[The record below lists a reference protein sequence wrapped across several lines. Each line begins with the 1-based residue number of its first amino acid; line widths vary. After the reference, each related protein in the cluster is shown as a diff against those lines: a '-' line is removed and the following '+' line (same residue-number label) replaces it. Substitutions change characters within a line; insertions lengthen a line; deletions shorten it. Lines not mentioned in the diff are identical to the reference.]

1 MFDKNECK
9 RAMHKPYNNKILS
22 ITFGVLLVLY
32 LITQFTGGEANE
44 RNFRTDLVTMDTAS
58 VNRIVL
64 YPKEGDEVTFTQEQE
79 NWQASQGEITA
90 QADQQAVQS
99 LLGTLLQ
106 LEPQRLAA
114 RSEEKWNTFEVTD
127 SLGSRVQA
135 YNGESILADVY
146 VGKFTIQQMPQQP
159 MQPGMPPM
167 QQQRPKATSYVRL
180 ADEAEVYAVDGF
192 LTTSF
197 NRQFNSWRD
206 RNFLQ
211 LDKENISRIS
221 FQYPADSSFTLAL
234 TDSVWIINDTPADS
248 AQTAQ
253 YLNQIARLTSSDF
266 ADDFNAQGQ
275 SPAFQA
281 RIEGNNMSPVTIE
294 GYENSGSFVLR
305 NSLKPDVL
313 VSSDSSGLYLRVFKG
328 KSAFTNSGT
337 NFSNP

>member
-1 MFDKNECK
+1 MRN
-9 RAMHKPYNNKILS
+9 PYNNKILS

-32 LITQFTGGEANE
+32 LVTQFTGGKGNE
-44 RNFRTDLVTMDTAS
+44 RNFRTDLVAMDTAA

-64 YPKEGDEVTFTQEQE
+64 NPKEGEAVTFTEE
-79 NWQASQGEITA
+79 NSAWQVSQGDKTA

-127 SLGSRVQA
+127 SLGSQVQA
-135 YNGESILADVY
+135 YNGKNLLADVY
-146 VGKFTIQQMPQQP
+146 VGKFSLQQMPQQP

-211 LDKENISRIS
+211 LEKENISRIS

-234 TDSVWIINDTPADS
+234 TDSIWTIKGTTADS

-294 GYENSGSFVLR
+294 GYENEGSFVLR

-313 VSSDSSGLYLRVFKG
+313 IRSDSSGLYSRVFKG
-328 KSAFTNSGT
+328 RE
-337 NFSNP
+337 NFMTGDSE

>member
-1 MFDKNECK
+1 MLDKNECK
-9 RAMHKPYNNKILS
+9 KAMHKPYNNKILS

-32 LITQFTGGEANE
+32 LATQFLDGEANE
-44 RNFRTDLVTMDTAS
+44 RNFRTDLVAMDTAS
-58 VNRIVL
+58 VSRIVL
-64 YPKEGDEVTFTQEQE
+64 NPKESEEVVFTQQE
-79 NWQASQGEITA
+79 EFWQVSQSGKTA
-90 QADQQAVQS
+90 EADQQAVQS

-114 RSEEKWNTFEVTD
+114 RSEDKWNTFEVTD

-135 YNGESILADVY
+135 YNGENLLADVY
-146 VGKFTIQQMPQQP
+146 VGKFSIQQMPQQP

-180 ADEAEVYAVDGF
+180 ANEAEVYAVDGF

-211 LDKENISRIS
+211 LKKENISRIS

-234 TDSVWIINDTPADS
+234 ADSVWTINGTPTDS

-253 YLNQIARLTSSDF
+253 YLNQITNLSSGDF
-266 ADDFNAQGQ
+266 ADDFNTQGQ

-281 RIEGNNMSPVTIE
+281 RIEGNNMNPVTIE
-294 GYENSGSFVLR
+294 GYKNNGSFVLR
-305 NSLKPDVL
+305 NSLKPNVL
-313 VSSDSSGLYLRVFKG
+313 ISSDSSGLYSRVFKG
-328 KSAFTNSGT
+328 RNAFVAEDSE
-337 NFSNP
+337 

>member
-1 MFDKNECK
+1 
-9 RAMHKPYNNKILS
+9 MHKPYNNRILS

-32 LITQFTGGEANE
+32 LVTQFTGGEANE
-44 RNFRTDLVTMDTAS
+44 RNFRTDLVTMDTAT
-58 VNRIVL
+58 VDRLVL
-64 YPKEGDEVTFTQEQE
+64 NPKEGGAVTFTQKDSA
-79 NWQASQGEITA
+79 WQVAQGDKTA
-90 QADQQAVQS
+90 EADQQAVQS

-135 YNGESILADVY
+135 YNGENLLADVY
-146 VGKFTIQQMPQQP
+146 VGKFSLQQLPPQQP

-197 NRQFNSWRD
+197 NQPFNSWRD

-211 LDKENISRIS
+211 LEKENISRIS

-234 TDSVWIINDTPADS
+234 TDSIWTINGTLADS

-253 YLNQIARLTSSDF
+253 YLNQITRLTSSDF

-275 SPAFQA
+275 SPSFQA
-281 RIEGNNMSPVTIE
+281 RIEGNNMNPVTIE
-294 GYENSGSFVLR
+294 GYQNNGSFVLR

-313 VSSDSSGLYLRVFKG
+313 ISSDSSGLYSRVFKG
-328 KSAFTNSGT
+328 KE
-337 NFSNP
+337 NFVGREQ

>member
-1 MFDKNECK
+1 
-9 RAMHKPYNNKILS
+9 MHKPYNNKILS

-32 LITQFTGGEANE
+32 LATQILGGEANE
-44 RNFRTDLVTMDTAS
+44 RNFRTDLVTMDTAL

-64 YPKEGDEVTFTQEQE
+64 HPKGGEEVVFTQQE
-79 NWQASQGEITA
+79 DAWQVSQNGKTA
-90 QADQQAVQS
+90 EADQQAVHS

-114 RSEEKWNTFEVTD
+114 RSEDKWDTFEVTE
-127 SLGSRVQA
+127 SLGSRVQE
-135 YNGESILADVY
+135 YNGENLLADVY
-146 VGKFTIQQMPQQP
+146 VGKFSLQQMPQQP

-221 FQYPADSSFTLAL
+221 FRYPADSSFTLAL
-234 TDSVWIINDTPADS
+234 TDSVWTINGTLADS

-253 YLNQIARLTSSDF
+253 YLNQLARLTSSDF

-294 GYENSGSFVLR
+294 GYENEGSFVLR

-313 VSSDSSGLYLRVFKG
+313 ISSDISGLYARVFKG
-328 KSAFTNSGT
+328 RDAFVN
-337 NFSNP
+337 NEEE

>member
-1 MFDKNECK
+1 
-9 RAMHKPYNNKILS
+9 MHKPYNNKILS

-32 LITQFTGGEANE
+32 LVTQFLGGEANE

-64 YPKEGDEVTFTQEQE
+64 SPKEGEEVTFTQEQ
-79 NWQASQGEITA
+79 NTWLVSQDNKTA

-114 RSEEKWNTFEVTD
+114 RSEEKWDTFEVTD

-135 YNGESILADVY
+135 YNGDNLLADVY
-146 VGKFTIQQMPQQP
+146 VGKFSLQQMPQQP

-167 QQQRPKATSYVRL
+167 QQPRPKATSYVRL

-197 NRQFNSWRD
+197 NQPFNSWRD

-211 LDKENISRIS
+211 LEKENISRIT
-221 FQYPADSSFTLAL
+221 FQYPADTSFTLAL
-234 TDSVWIINDTPADS
+234 TDSVWTISGSPADS

-253 YLNQIARLTSSDF
+253 YLNQIARLSSSDF
-266 ADDFNAQGQ
+266 ADDFNAQGR
-275 SPAFQA
+275 SPSFQA

-294 GYENSGSFVLR
+294 GYENGRSFVLR

-313 VSSDSSGLYLRVFKG
+313 ISSDSSGLYSRVFEG
-328 KSAFTNSGT
+328 REAFVAEDSE
-337 NFSNP
+337 

>member
-1 MFDKNECK
+1 
-9 RAMHKPYNNKILS
+9 MHKPYNNKILS
-22 ITFGVLLVLY
+22 ITFGVLFVIY
-32 LITQFTGGEANE
+32 LATQFIGSEADE
-44 RNFRTDLVTMDTAS
+44 RNFRTDLVTMDTTS
-58 VNRIVL
+58 VTRLVL
-64 YPKEGDEVTFTQEQE
+64 NPKEGEAVTFTQEQD
-79 NWQASQGEITA
+79 NWQVSQGGKTA

-135 YNGESILADVY
+135 YSGENLLADVY
-146 VGKFTIQQMPQQP
+146 VGKFSLQQLPPQQP

-180 ADEAEVYAVDGF
+180 ADEPEVYAVDGF

-197 NRQFNSWRD
+197 NQPFNSWRD

-211 LDKENISRIS
+211 LEKEKISRIS

-234 TDSVWIINDTPADS
+234 TDSTWTVNGTPADS

-253 YLNQIARLTSSDF
+253 YLNQLVRLTSSDF
-266 ADDFNAQGQ
+266 ADDFNTQGQ
-275 SPAFQA
+275 NPIFQA

-294 GYENSGSFVLR
+294 GYESNGSFVLR

-313 VSSDSSGLYLRVFKG
+313 VSSDSSGLYARVFKG
-328 KSAFTNSGT
+328 REGFISIEE
-337 NFSNP
+337 